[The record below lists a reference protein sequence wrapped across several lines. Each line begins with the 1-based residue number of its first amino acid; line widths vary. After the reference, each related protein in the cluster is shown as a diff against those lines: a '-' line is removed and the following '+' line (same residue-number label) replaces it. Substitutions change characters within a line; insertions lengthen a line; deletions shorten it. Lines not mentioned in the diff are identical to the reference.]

1 MSADRTPLRTLIGGR
16 WAVSWQGYLL
26 AWPWAVLFIFST
38 SPTVW
43 ATGTLPERIIRGV
56 IVGTLAYIPVGLV
69 AWLASISVFRNRRS
83 TPVPVALVA
92 LVGGIAWTTRS
103 LAMIGYLEMANL
115 PSDASPSLRLLAGFI
130 QGAFAFVLT
139 AWLLAKLTSFYEE
152 RRRLIDT
159 LVQEEL
165 ANEHLHERIQDL
177 QTRIVHQVRTAVDG
191 TAQSMSTQT
200 SANTPT
206 PHDVEVLAQATKQI
220 SQDLARNLWDEAAR
234 TARINPLTI
243 VRSTVANRP
252 FTYWA
257 LIPGALLGVLALPI
271 YWPLEIAVL
280 AVVTLTVTALVIASL
295 ANFTCPR
302 LVPSKALAVYL
313 ASLTLLLST
322 AFVMYALIHLL
333 DLTPTGGSGLLWAVA
348 VNYGVF
354 FPLISAGAHIGRA
367 QHDVLQQLRKSI
379 SQVEIDSHALN
390 REESR
395 LRRDLALALHG
406 GLQADLTASAM
417 RAQQALDQGD
427 AASARQTLDE
437 ATNLIKQRWLLPDRA
452 HADLR
457 STARAV
463 VESWE
468 GFVNIELHI
477 AVAHEPSTRTIANI
491 KEVLLE
497 GIGNAIRHGRAKNIT
512 ITITDH
518 TGALHITITDD
529 GTGVTGSRIGL
540 GSAMFDDIAP
550 NAWSLTRT
558 STGGST
564 LTVDL
569 TTPAK
574 T

>member
-1 MSADRTPLRTLIGGR
+1 MSPERTPLRALIGGR

-43 ATGTLPERIIRGV
+43 ATGSLAERIGRGV
-56 IVGTLAYIPVGLV
+56 LIGTLTYTPVGLV
-69 AWLASISVFRNRRS
+69 AWLASISVFRNRRI
-83 TPVPVALVA
+83 TPIPIALVA

-103 LAMIGYLEMANL
+103 LAMIGYLEIVDL

-130 QGAFAFVLT
+130 QGGFAFVLT
-139 AWLLAKLTSFYEE
+139 AWLLAKLTSFHEQ
-152 RRRLIDT
+152 RRSLIDA

-165 ANEHLHERIQDL
+165 ANEQLHERIQDL
-177 QTRIVHQVRTAVDG
+177 KTRVINRVRTAVDR
-191 TAQSMSTQT
+191 TAQSLSTRT
-200 SANTPT
+200 SVNTPS
-206 PHDVEVLAQATKQI
+206 PHDVEVLAQATRTI
-220 SQDLARNLWDEAAR
+220 SKDLARDLWDDAAR
-234 TARINPLTI
+234 TARVNPLTV

-257 LIPGALLGVLALPI
+257 LIPGALLGVLGLQI
-271 YWPLEIAVL
+271 YWSVGVAVL
-280 AVVTLTVTALVIASL
+280 AILTLTLTALVISSI
-295 ANFTCPR
+295 ANFACPR
-302 LVPSKALAVYL
+302 LGPSKALALYL
-313 ASLTLLLST
+313 ASLVLLLST
-322 AFVMYALIHLL
+322 AFVMHAFIRLL

-437 ATNLIKQRWLLPDRA
+437 ATYLIKQRWLLPDRA

-497 GIGNAIRHGRAKNIT
+497 GIGNAVRHGRATNIAVT
-512 ITITDH
+512 IDDH
-518 TGALHITITDD
+518 GGALRITITDD

-564 LTVDL
+564 LTVAL